1 MKKFTE
7 IEQFRNIIRQVR
19 DHHDYIGKNDEGKA
33 IFNHTTPYPTMKFR
47 GTVKLH
53 GSNSSIVKYA
63 DGTYK
68 FQSRESELSLTED
81 NYNFMNEMIK
91 KDYQKLFD
99 NIQFNE
105 YCAIYGEWCGKGIQ
119 KKVAISQ
126 LPKMFVIF
134 AIKIDGIY
142 QNMINFKH
150 IKNEE
155 QSIFNI
161 LQFPYFELD
170 IDFNKPELFINDLA
184 SLTDNVEKECP
195 VGKYFDVSGTGEGI
209 VWEHIN
215 DNKRYIF
222 KVKGEKHQVSKVKTL
237 TTVDIEEIENIKS
250 FVDYAVTENRL
261 TQGIDKMRELNI
273 PIIDKSTADY
283 LKWVYNDVIKEESD
297 TIEKNNINIKKIGK
311 AISAKAR
318 IFWLNYLNTN
328 FDE

>member
-1 MKKFTE
+1 MNGIDIDK
-7 IEQFRNIIRQVR
+7 II
-19 DHHDYIGKNDEGKA
+19 
-33 IFNHTTPYPTMKFR
+33 PT
-47 GTVKLH
+47 
-53 GSNSSIVKYA
+53 
-63 DGTYK
+63 
-68 FQSRESELSLTED
+68 
-81 NYNFMNEMIK
+81 K
-91 KDYQKLFD
+91 KDYERVDGLYKD
-99 NIQFNE
+99 MSN
-105 YCAIYGEWCGKGIQ
+105 
-119 KKVAISQ
+119 
-126 LPKMFVIF
+126 F
-134 AIKIDGIY
+134 A
-142 QNMINFKH
+142 H
-150 IKNEE
+150 IKNED
-155 QSIFNI
+155 QLIFNI
-161 LQFPYFELD
+161 LQFPNFEID
-170 IDFNKPELFINDLA
+170 INFNRPELSINIL
-184 SLTDNVEKECP
+184 SELTNNVEKECT

>member
-7 IEQFRNIIRQVR
+7 IEQFRNVIRQVK
-19 DHHDYIGKNDEGKA
+19 DHHDYVGKNDDGKA
-33 IFNHTTPYPTMKFR
+33 IFNHASPYPTLKFR

-53 GSNSSIVKYA
+53 GSNASIVKYN
-63 DGTYK
+63 DNTYK

-81 NYNFMNEMIK
+81 NYNFMDEMIK

-99 NIQFNE
+99 SIQFNE
-105 YCAIYGEWCGKGIQ
+105 YCAIFGEWCGKGVQ

-134 AIKIDGIY
+134 AVRIDGIY
-142 QNMINFKH
+142 QDISNFKH

-161 LQFPYFELD
+161 LQFPNFEIN
-170 IDFNKPELFINDLA
+170 IDFNRPELFINELA
-184 SLTDNVEKECP
+184 SLTNDVEKECP
-195 VGKYFDVSGTGEGI
+195 VGKYFGVNGIGEGI

-215 DNKRYIF
+215 DTNRYIY
-222 KVKGEKHQVSKVKTL
+222 KVKGKDHQVSRVKTL
-237 TTVDIEEIENIKS
+237 TTVDIEEIENINA

-261 TQGIDKMRELNI
+261 MQGIDKMKELNI
-273 PIIDKSTADY
+273 PIIDKSTVDY

-297 TIEKNNINIKKIGK
+297 TIEKNNIDIKKIGK

-328 FDE
+328 FND

>member
-7 IEQFRNIIRQVR
+7 IEQFRNVIRQVK
-19 DHHDYIGKNDEGKA
+19 DSHDYAGKNDDGKA

-134 AIKIDGIY
+134 AIKIDGLY
-142 QNMINFKH
+142 KDMSNFAH
-150 IKNEE
+150 IKNED
-155 QSIFNI
+155 QLIFNI
-161 LQFPYFELD
+161 LQFPNFEID
-170 IDFNKPELFINDLA
+170 INFNRPELSINIL
-184 SLTDNVEKECP
+184 SELTNNVEKECP

>member
-7 IEQFRNIIRQVR
+7 IEQFRNVIRQVK
-19 DHHDYIGKNDEGKA
+19 DSHDYAGKNRDGKA

-47 GTVKLH
+47 GTIKLH
-53 GSNSSIVKYA
+53 GSNSSIVKYS
-63 DGTYK
+63 DNTYN
-68 FQSRESELSLTED
+68 FQSKETELSLTED

-91 KDYQKLFD
+91 KDYKKLFD
-99 NIQFNE
+99 NIDFNE

-142 QNMINFKH
+142 KDMSNFTH

-155 QSIFNI
+155 QLIFNI
-161 LQFPYFELD
+161 LQFPNFEID
-170 IDFNKPELFINDLA
+170 IDFNRPELSINIL
-184 SLTDNVEKECP
+184 SELTNNVEKECP